1 MFSSR
6 KNKLLFLY
14 GKWTDFIRCTD
25 YASFEDYYKDHSE
38 KFRRGAEKESSQ
50 TPKKVLAKLN
60 SLKMGV
66 SFSKSQSAATDVCI
80 PESMNELNLFFLHV
94 VHCAVLELT

>member
-1 MFSSR
+1 MKVLRSAFLFFYFR
-6 KNKLLFLY
+6 KKKLKFLY

-25 YASFEDYYKDHSE
+25 YSNFEDYYRENAH
-38 KFRRGAEKESSQ
+38 KFRRGDDKKGSESPSH

-66 SFSKSQSAATDVCI
+66 SFKSQNSQAEVSQPNA
-80 PESMNELNLFFLHV
+80 
-94 VHCAVLELT
+94 

>member
-1 MFSSR
+1 M
-6 KNKLLFLY
+6 KFLY

-25 YASFEDYYKDHSE
+25 YSNFEEYYKENAH
-38 KFRRGAEKESSQ
+38 KFRRGDDKKGGESPSH

-66 SFSKSQSAATDVCI
+66 SFKSQNSQAEVKKKNKKKKCKKFF
-80 PESMNELNLFFLHV
+80 ENLKRDSF
-94 VHCAVLELT
+94 